1 MQEFIYMLGRW
12 DTDKGKIWIIK
23 PRYGTQAAAGRA
35 LKHDFLTIS
44 GIFMGK
50 GRLYTPLP

>member
-12 DTDKGKIWIIK
+12 DADKGKIWIIK